1 MHIHSLNL
9 LYFNFYIV
17 IFNKISNSA
26 KLAILEWL
34 KFFFFFFLSCS
45 YHRKFSLLIFSVIF
59 AKPKMPYMS
68 IRQLCEVM
76 DVKSLQE
83 YPVMLEFLKAPLLV
97 LQLYVWSGMRFVA
110 AARELASELE
120 SDLLWDTGTG
130 SNLLILILE
139 KLKKCNLIYETL
151 QAVAES
157 CLLFFF

>member
-34 KFFFFFFLSCS
+34 KFFFCSYRSCS
-45 YHRKFSLLIFSVIF
+45 YHRKFSLLKFSVIF

-97 LQLYVWSGMRFVA
+97 HQLSVWSGMRFVA
-110 AARELASELE
+110 AARELAAELE

>member
-1 MHIHSLNL
+1 MTK
-9 LYFNFYIV
+9 V
-17 IFNKISNSA
+17 
-26 KLAILEWL
+26 
-34 KFFFFFFLSCS
+34 FFCS
-45 YHRKFSLLIFSVIF
+45 YHRKFSLLKFSVIF
-59 AKPKMPYMS
+59 AKPKMPCMS

-97 LQLYVWSGMRFVA
+97 HQLSVWSGMRFVA
-110 AARELASELE
+110 AARELAAELE

-157 CLLFFF
+157 CLFFFFFFFFFKCLKNLTCFIYWSNNTVFIHLKITRYVLRIF